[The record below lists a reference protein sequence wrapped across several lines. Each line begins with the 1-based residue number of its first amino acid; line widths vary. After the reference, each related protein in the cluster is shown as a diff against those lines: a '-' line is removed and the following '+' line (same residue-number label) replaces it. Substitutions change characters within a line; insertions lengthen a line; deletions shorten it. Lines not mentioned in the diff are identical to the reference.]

1 MSTLSKIGIILLFV
15 LILNI
20 SLNSKSSFL
29 SDILLVN
36 KVFNK
41 NGCVLYQNNI
51 ALKNEINELKDLL
64 NLKNI
69 TSDYELINATVINRD
84 LKEYTSVITIDKGK
98 KEGIKEDMAVITS
111 YGLIGKTIKCS
122 NHTSKVKLITS
133 SDIYNKIS
141 VEIRADAKKVYGIL
155 SRYEQNT
162 NSFIIE
168 GIDDLVDIN
177 EGDEIYTTGLGKAY
191 PNGILIGKVVRIS
204 KDNFDLSY
212 NLKVKPSQDFD
223 NFHYVAVLNRGFDD

>member
-1 MSTLSKIGIILLFV
+1 MS
-15 LILNI
+15 N
-20 SLNSKSSFL
+20 
-29 SDILLVN
+29 
-36 KVFNK
+36 
-41 NGCVLYQNNI
+41 
-51 ALKNEINELKDLL
+51 
-64 NLKNI
+64 
-69 TSDYELINATVINRD
+69 
-84 LKEYTSVITIDKGK
+84 
-98 KEGIKEDMAVITS
+98 
-111 YGLIGKTIKCS
+111 
-122 NHTSKVKLITS
+122 
-133 SDIYNKIS
+133 NKIS

-177 EGDEIYTTGLGKAY
+177 EGDEIYTTGLGKVY